1 MASRS
6 RLATAACLVF
16 VISVLGGC
24 ASTPQI
30 ESGTTRAS
38 QFITDKWPTW
48 AGGEPADTP
57 ARAANTPYPNVF
69 GEPPTWRSPAM
80 TAEQQTQA
88 ATDLNRMRNRVSD
101 QIRAAKSFDDENT
114 AAALSDATK
123 GQVAGEIAGPQ
134 N

>member
-30 ESGTTRAS
+30 DSTTTHAS
-38 QFITDKWPTW
+38 QFVTDKWPTW

-57 ARAANTPYPNVF
+57 ARSASTPYPNVF
-69 GEPPTWRSPAM
+69 EHPARRSSAM
-80 TAEQQTQA
+80 TVEQQTQA
-88 ATDLNRMRNRVSD
+88 ASDLNRMRSRVSD
-101 QIRAAKSFDDENT
+101 QIRAAKAFDDENT

-123 GQVAGEIAGPQ
+123 GQVAGEIAGPP

>member
-6 RLATAACLVF
+6 GLATAACLLF
-16 VISVLGGC
+16 VVSVLGGC
-24 ASTPQI
+24 ASTSQVD
-30 ESGTTRAS
+30 SGSTHTS
-38 QFITDKWPTW
+38 QFITDRWPTW

-69 GEPPTWRSPAM
+69 DEPPARRSPAM

-101 QIRAAKSFDDENT
+101 QIRAAKAFDDENT
-114 AAALSDATK
+114 AA
-123 GQVAGEIAGPQ
+123 
-134 N
+134 